1 MTIDP
6 LVAATLRVALAL
18 LLAAAGLHKLRDRDG
33 FREALRGY
41 RLLPEAGV
49 APLALA
55 APGIE
60 GALAGL
66 LLWPESAPGAAA
78 AIFALISVYSAAI
91 AVNLVRGRTHIDCGC
106 FGPAGRQTLS
116 GWLLVRNAVVLAGA
130 AAAALPSG
138 LRPLVWLDAF
148 TLAAAVLGLVLL
160 WLAAGQLAAEWP
172 ELRRLRRSP

>member
-1 MTIDP
+1 MTLDP
-6 LVAATLRVALAL
+6 LVGIALRAALAL
-18 LLAAAGLHKLRDRDG
+18 LLAAAALHKLRDRAG
-33 FREALRGY
+33 FRETLRDY
-41 RLLPEAGV
+41 RLLPEPAV
-49 APLALA
+49 APVALAVPAVESALALA
-55 APGIE
+55 LLGPATARIA
-60 GALAGL
+60 ALATLAL
-66 LLWPESAPGAAA
+66 LAT
-78 AIFALISVYSAAI
+78 YSAAI
-91 AVNLVRGRTHIDCGC
+91 AINLARGHTHIDCGC